1 MSRLREDAVA
11 ITRAAIDACM
21 PREAVL
27 RALKQLP
34 KVTGRTVLVAIGK
47 AAWTMAEA
55 ALEVLGDVIDAGV
68 VITKYDHARGEL
80 HNVRVFEAGHPVP
93 DEGTLIA
100 TRAALELT
108 KDLTREDLV
117 LFLVSGGGSA
127 LLESVDCSLE
137 ELQQI
142 NRALLAG
149 GASIDE
155 VNVVRKHLSGVKGG
169 RFALHCAPAQVFS
182 VLLSDVLGDRVDTIA
197 SGPAVP
203 DESTVEQALSIA
215 ARCGVPLTDATRAL
229 LMRETPKSLSNASY
243 VVGGSVR
250 ELCTHAAEA
259 ARALGYCTHLLT
271 DGLCCEA
278 AEAGAFL
285 ASEARANADTEEPL
299 ALIAGGETVVHLRGN
314 GLGGRNQELALSAAL
329 GIAGMENAALISVGS
344 DGTDGPTDAAG
355 GYVDGATVAILK
367 KKGMDARSMLSNN
380 DSYHA
385 LAACDGLIV
394 TGPTGTNVNDVAVV
408 LILPNRKNG

>member
-1 MSRLREDAVA
+1 
-11 ITRAAIDACM
+11 M

-27 RALKQLP
+27 RALEQLP

-55 ALEVLGDVIDAGV
+55 ALEVLGDRVDTGI
-68 VITKYDHARGEL
+68 VITKYDHACGEL
-80 HNVRVFEAGHPVP
+80 RNVRVFEAGHPVP

-127 LLESVDCSLE
+127 LFESVDCSLE

-250 ELCTHAAEA
+250 ELCAHAAEA
-259 ARALGYCTHLLT
+259 ARSRGYCVRVLT
-271 DGLCCEA
+271 DELCCEA

-285 ASEARANADTEEPL
+285 ASEARAYADTEEPI

-329 GIAGMENAALISVGS
+329 GIAGMENVALISVGS

-355 GYVDGATVAILK
+355 GYVDGATVATLQK
-367 KKGMDARSMLSNN
+367 KSMDARSMLFNN

-385 LAACDGLIV
+385 LEACDGLIV